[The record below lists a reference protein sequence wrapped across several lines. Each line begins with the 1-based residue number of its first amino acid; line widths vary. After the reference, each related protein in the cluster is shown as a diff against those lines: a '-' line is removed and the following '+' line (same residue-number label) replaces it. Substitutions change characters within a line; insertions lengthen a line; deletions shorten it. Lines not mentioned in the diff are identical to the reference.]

1 MNKRGPASRSGKAAV
16 ANSSLKHGLTAAA
29 IVLPSESESD
39 WITFHDELL
48 LRFNAEGPAEIAL
61 ASRVAELLWRLRR
74 AARAEA
80 QSISVDQLRRDTIV
94 YDRAQTA
101 SAPPDVV
108 SEADEASRR
117 AVAREGLTR
126 WLGIYA
132 RGEIANET
140 AKRYLETLPVLLA
153 GDAAIEK
160 IMRYEAHLSRLL
172 KHAMHELEAL
182 QDRRHGHA
190 TPLAR
195 VDIN

>member
-1 MNKRGPASRSGKAAV
+1 MTEEMLQAMVEDKASAMAKMCLAFAATV
-16 ANSSLKHGLTAAA
+16 RDRARYKSYFPM
-29 IVLPSESESD
+29 I
-39 WITFHDELL
+39 
-48 LRFNAEGPAEIAL
+48 AEGPAEIAL

-101 SAPPDVV
+101 SAPHDVV

-126 WLGIYA
+126 SLGIYA